1 MENDRVGDKVDV
13 NQEES
18 DRSSLPE
25 HIQVKLASLDEETE
39 RIMQASWGELTTTLP
54 PKLKFRI
61 ENSAPVRELLTP
73 YEQAQAVS
81 FITRYEQLPTDY
93 TVGLAQVGN
102 VYHLAD
108 FPFLRYVLNEFRP
121 LIMNKSDSV
130 YYRNVNALCQK
141 MLRRGD
147 AEEGTI
153 IRALA
158 DQDADVTP
166 AYSACLGEHTKAIAE
181 ALSHLDFDYLYNGIL
196 QHSDEAF
203 SSRFVKDYTSGEL
216 NYILWKH
223 VHILSFI
230 QELLAPYHKLL
241 NFLAFPKLG
250 PL

>member
-1 MENDRVGDKVDV
+1 MGNDRVGDRGDV
-13 NQEES
+13 YQEES

-130 YYRNVNALCQK
+130 YYRKVNALCQK

-153 IRALA
+153 IR
-158 DQDADVTP
+158 VVMT
-166 AYSACLGEHTKAIAE
+166 
-181 ALSHLDFDYLYNGIL
+181 
-196 QHSDEAF
+196 
-203 SSRFVKDYTSGEL
+203 R
-216 NYILWKH
+216 
-223 VHILSFI
+223 
-230 QELLAPYHKLL
+230 
-241 NFLAFPKLG
+241 
-250 PL
+250 